1 MGGLWDLAFF
11 LRSIFPEQA
20 PDFFSPDLHPLMV
33 VRIALLKMF
42 QKPLYY
48 FASRRKD
55 GQANQDKQ
63 NPLQNGEKQA
73 ENPQNY
79 EKPADNQ

>member
-1 MGGLWDLAFF
+1 
-11 LRSIFPEQA
+11 
-20 PDFFSPDLHPLMV
+20 MV
-33 VRIALLKMF
+33 VWITLLKMF

-63 NPLQNGEKQA
+63 NALQNGEKQA
-73 ENPQNY
+73 ENPQKY

>member
-1 MGGLWDLAFF
+1 
-11 LRSIFPEQA
+11 
-20 PDFFSPDLHPLMV
+20 MV
-33 VRIALLKMF
+33 VGVTFLKMF

-63 NPLQNGEKQA
+63 NALQNGEKQT
-73 ENPQNY
+73 ENPQNN
-79 EKPADNQ
+79 EKPADDQ